1 MTVSGFLDSLF
12 AGFDNLPTLVL
23 LVVLISIA
31 ARIGLTVI
39 WEGRKERITEI
50 KREDRIAAQGQRDWD
65 WLERSERGFERKSN
79 LDEVHALDASEDIDP
94 IAELRRLLAEY
105 KKPTEEDK

>member
-12 AGFDNLPTLVL
+12 AGFDNLPTRAGYV
-23 LVVLISIA
+23 ISIA